1 MNNDELI
8 AAGHELAKC
17 LDSNTPLLDIAKLL
31 SKMATQLDVTTAALR
46 EKTKQCDELAL
57 KLNDVVMVRDATR
70 LYLRGFPDSSQG
82 RDIPLYTAPPAPVV
96 PKIDRKAICNKAHW
110 LCARSPGATFY
121 NAAEFA
127 LDEVME
133 MLVTPA
139 TVVPDKCG
147 CWYLVSWCYPGGRY
161 GSTEIR
167 LDGPWST
174 GSMRSAAKMI
184 ADYNDLVRANVVI
197 LSVFPIAAAPGKN

>member
-1 MNNDELI
+1 MSEIDYERVQFLHDVATECARDGTEIALDADEVILYLT
-8 AAGHELAKC
+8 E
-17 LDSNTPLLDIAKLL
+17 PLL
-31 SKMATQLDVTTAALR
+31 ALR
-46 EKTKQCDELAL
+46 ERAEPVYQVQAMDWHDVEKYLYDEAL
-57 KLNDVVMVRDATR
+57 D
-70 LYLRGFPDSSQG
+70 RGI
-82 RDIPLYTAPPAPVV
+82 RCRVLYTAPPATVV